1 MKFRTVVQQ
10 ERGLNA
16 TGLVVP
22 DEVVAALGGGKRA
35 PVVVTVNGHAYRS
48 TLMMMGGAA
57 KLPLAQEH
65 RAAAGV
71 TGGQEVEVDLVLDTA
86 PREAAVPEDFAAA
99 LRAAGVEAA
108 FGKLAFSH
116 RKEHVRA
123 IEEAKTAET
132 RARRIAK
139 AVQMMQTKA

>member
-1 MKFRTVVQQ
+1 MT
-10 ERGLNA
+10 A

-22 DEVVAALGGGKRA
+22 EAVVAALGGGKRA
-35 PVVVTVNGHAYRS
+35 KVVVTLNGYSCRS
-48 TLMMMGGAA
+48 SVFAMDGGF

-71 TGGQEVEVDLVLDTA
+71 VAGQVVEVEVRLDTE
-86 PREAAVPEDFAAA
+86 PRDVAVPEDLALALQSAGLQARFAAMSY
-99 LRAAGVEAA
+99 
-108 FGKLAFSH
+108 SH

-123 IEEAKTAET
+123 VEEAKTAQT

-139 AVQMMQTKA
+139 ALGIIAGA